1 MEILLKKTQMM
12 RLSVDAANRWNEAG
26 PNLTHSRRPCWYNYP
41 VVMLRCLEVGPWA
54 MTARQEDQEIS
65 PS

>member
-12 RLSVDAANRWNEAG
+12 RLSVDAANWWNESG
-26 PNLTHSRRPCWYNYP
+26 PNLTHSRQPCWYNYP
-41 VVMLRCLEVGPWA
+41 VVMLRRMEVGPWA
-54 MTARQEDQEIS
+54 MSARQENHEIL